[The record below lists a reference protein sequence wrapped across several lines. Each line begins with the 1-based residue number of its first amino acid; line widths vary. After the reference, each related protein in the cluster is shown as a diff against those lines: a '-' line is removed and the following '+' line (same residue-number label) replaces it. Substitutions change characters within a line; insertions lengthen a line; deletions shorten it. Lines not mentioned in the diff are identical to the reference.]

1 CRPRLTARASH
12 DQPAPGP
19 IARVDMPVASI
30 IEWRAPRSGH
40 ATASPAAT
48 LPRPAVAPAPGR
60 RGLAPALR
68 APADPC
74 NPVGR
79 RGGAAPWR
87 PGAMKIRQA
96 RTGSA
101 IALVC
106 AAGLIAA
113 ATHAQT
119 LESNATGIHDGYYYT
134 FWKDSGPAS
143 MTLHPGGRYGSQ
155 WTSGTN
161 NWVGGKGWNPGG
173 PRVVNYSGHYGVD
186 SSQNSYLALYGWT
199 RDPLIEYYV
208 IESYGSYSPASC
220 AGGMDYGSFQ
230 SDGATYSV

>member
-1 CRPRLTARASH
+1 PAPATTIRPRVPLHASTCLSLPSSGGERHDPVMLPHRLQPSCACARLLHPQATGPRAG
-12 DQPAPGP
+12 PAG
-19 IARVDMPVASI
+19 AG
-30 IEWRAPRSGH
+30 RS
-40 ATASPAAT
+40 
-48 LPRPAVAPAPGR
+48 
-60 RGLAPALR
+60 
-68 APADPC
+68 C

-87 PGAMKIRQA
+87 ERPMKLRKP

-101 IALVC
+101 IVLACAVGLV
-106 AAGLIAA
+106 AAGA
-113 ATHAQT
+113 HAET
-119 LESNATGIHDGYYYT
+119 LDSSATGTHDGYYYT

-186 SSQNSYLALYGWT
+186 SSQNS
-199 RDPLIEYYV
+199 
-208 IESYGSYSPASC
+208 
-220 AGGMDYGSFQ
+220 
-230 SDGATYSV
+230 